1 MAQANSANNHYEGIT
16 RYATWA
22 ARMVVLAAFFDLFMQ
37 FPIMAPHARDLGA
50 SATLV
55 GVIVAA
61 YSVTNLFGNLAA
73 GFVLDRWG
81 RRLPVLLG
89 LGITALAVLS
99 YAVVR
104 SPEQLLVAR
113 AIHGLG
119 AATLTPGAF
128 AILGDRAVTE
138 RRARAMA
145 LAGALI
151 AIPAMIGPPAAGL
164 LRDAWGANAVF
175 LADGAFVIA
184 TLIIFATTSRG
195 AWRPPDSRTRASDAE
210 PLPALWR
217 SRLLWSAYAAQ
228 FAITVG
234 VGVLVTH
241 LPLVLE
247 DQGETAAR
255 SGISFAI
262 YALVSM
268 LVMASPIGGA
278 SDRIGRFIPLIV
290 GLFGV
295 AAGLAVVGTSGG
307 YAGIAIGMAVFG
319 LGYGLVFP
327 AAAALVTEATGPRRR
342 GRVFGVFY
350 AVYSLG
356 VAAGAAGSGR
366 LAGQFEDMAGLPFFA
381 AAVVVLAA
389 LPIVATLRYAT
400 RSRG

>member
-1 MAQANSANNHYEGIT
+1 MAQANPANNHSQGVT

-37 FPIMAPHARDLGA
+37 FPVMAPHARDLGA

-104 SPEQLLVAR
+104 SPEQLLAVR

-119 AATLTPGAF
+119 AAALTPGAF
-128 AILGDRAVTE
+128 AILGDRAVTG

-164 LRDAWGANAVF
+164 LRDAWSANAVF
-175 LADGAFVIA
+175 VADAAFMLT
-184 TLIIFATTSRG
+184 TLIIFATTTRET
-195 AWRPPDSRTRASDAE
+195 WRPSASRPSEGAAE
-210 PLPALWR
+210 PRPSLWR
-217 SRLLWSAYAAQ
+217 SPLLWSAYAAQ
-228 FAITVG
+228 FAITIG

-247 DQGETAAR
+247 NQGESAAR
-255 SGISFAI
+255 SGVSFAV

-268 LVMASPIGGA
+268 LVMASPVGGA
-278 SDRIGRFIPLIV
+278 SDRIGRFIPLVVGLLGVSAGLAIV
-290 GLFGV
+290 GLSAGYGGIV
-295 AAGLAVVGTSGG
+295 A
-307 YAGIAIGMAVFG
+307 GMAVFG

-327 AAAALVTEATGPRRR
+327 AATALVTESTGAARR
-342 GRVFGVFY
+342 GRAFGVFY

-356 VAAGAAGSGR
+356 VAIGAAGSGR
-366 LAGQFEDMAGLPFFA
+366 LAGVFENLIDLPFYTA
-381 AAVVVLAA
+381 AIVVLAA
-389 LPIVATLRYAT
+389 LPIVATLKIAT
-400 RSRG
+400 RSRE

>member
-1 MAQANSANNHYEGIT
+1 MARASSGNDQSEGVT

-22 ARMVVLAAFFDLFMQ
+22 ARMVVLAAFFDLFVQ

-61 YSVTNLFGNLAA
+61 YSITNLFGNLGA

-81 RRLPVLLG
+81 RRRPIILG
-89 LGITALAVLS
+89 LAITALAVLS
-99 YAVVR
+99 YAFVR
-104 SPEQLLVAR
+104 TPEQLLAAR

-119 AATLTPGAF
+119 AAALTPGAF
-128 AILGDRAVTE
+128 AIIGDRAATE
-138 RRARAMA
+138 QRGRAMA

-151 AIPAMIGPPAAGL
+151 AVPAMIGPPAAGL
-164 LRDAWGANAVF
+164 LRDAWSANAVF
-175 LADGAFVIA
+175 LADAAFMVV
-184 TLIIFATTSRG
+184 TLIVFVTTTRET
-195 AWRPPDSRTRASDAE
+195 WRPLKSRPVESGAE

-228 FAITVG
+228 FAITIG

-247 DQGETAAR
+247 NQGETAAR
-255 SGISFAI
+255 SGVSFAI

-268 LVMASPIGGA
+268 LVMASPVGGA
-278 SDRIGRFIPLIV
+278 SDRIGRFIPLLV
-290 GLFGV
+290 GLLGV
-295 AAGLAVVGTSGG
+295 AAGLAVVGLSAGYGG
-307 YAGIAIGMAVFG
+307 IVIGMAVFG

-327 AAAALVTEATGPRRR
+327 AATALVAEATGARRR
-342 GRVFGVFY
+342 GTVFGVFY

-356 VAAGAAGSGR
+356 VAVGAAGSGR
-366 LAGQFEDMAGLPFFA
+366 LAGVFEDLIDLPFFT

-389 LPIVATLRYAT
+389 LPVVATLKYAT